1 MDLTLGFFLEQV
13 FNGLQLGMIL
23 FLMAVGV
30 TLTFGVMN
38 LINLAHGAILMVG
51 AFFIAFTTSTIP
63 SFGLA
68 VLAALFLVFTLAWLV
83 EVLLVKH
90 LYSKSHLDQV
100 LATFGLS
107 IVLNDG
113 VIMIWGREPLYVNL
127 PSWLEGAVQ
136 ITPGFSYPL
145 YRLAITGVAILAG
158 LALWLLLT
166 KSRLGMQIRGGAE
179 KREMIGALGVN
190 INFLFTS
197 VFALSAI
204 LAALGG
210 IMLGPMISVQSG
222 MGDPLLILS
231 LAVVVI
237 GGVGSLKGA
246 LYAAILV
253 GLVDT
258 LGRMLWPVMFGD
270 IVGNIVSNSAIYILM
285 AVVIAIRP
293 SGLFG
298 RRISV

>member
-1 MDLTLGFFLEQV
+1 MGLLVEQV

-38 LINLAHGAILMVG
+38 LINLAHGSILMVG
-51 AFFIAFTTSTIP
+51 AFLIAFAASKVQ

-68 VLAALFLVFTLAWLV
+68 ILMAIAMVFILSWII
-83 EVLLVKH
+83 EKLLIHH
-90 LYSKSHLDQV
+90 LYAKSHLDQV

-127 PSWLEGAVQ
+127 PSWLEGPVQ
-136 ITPGFSYPL
+136 FTPDFNYPL
-145 YRLAITGVAILAG
+145 YRLAITGVAVLAG
-158 LALWLLLT
+158 LILWFLLT
-166 KSRLGMQIRGGAE
+166 QTRLGMQIRAGAE

-190 INFLFTS
+190 INFLFTA
-197 VFALSAI
+197 VFAMSAI

-210 IMLGPMISVQSG
+210 MMLGPMLSVQSG

-237 GGVGSLKGA
+237 GGIGSLKGA
-246 LYAAILV
+246 LYAALMV

-258 LGRMLWPVMFGD
+258 LGRMLWPHVFGAL
-270 IVGNIVSNSAIYILM
+270 VGNIISNSSIYILM
-285 AVVIAIRP
+285 AIVIAIKP
-293 SGLFG
+293 NGLFG
-298 RRISV
+298 RRI

>member
-1 MDLTLGFFLEQV
+1 MSLGLFIEQV

-38 LINLAHGAILMVG
+38 LINLAHGSMLMLG
-51 AFFIAFTTSTIP
+51 AFLIAFATSSVK

-68 VLAALFLVFTLAWLV
+68 ILLAMALVFALSWSI
-83 EVLLVKH
+83 EKILVKY

-107 IVLNDG
+107 IFLNDA
-113 VIMIWGREPLYVNL
+113 VIMIWGREPLFVNL
-127 PSWLEGAVQ
+127 PTWLEGPVQ
-136 ITPGFSYPL
+136 INAEFSYPL
-145 YRLAITGVAILAG
+145 YRLVITAVAIFAG
-158 LALWLLLT
+158 IVLWFLLT
-166 KSRLGMQIRGGAE
+166 QTRLGMQIRAGAE

-190 INFLFTS
+190 INFLFTA
-197 VFALSAI
+197 VFAMSAI
-204 LAALGG
+204 LAALAG
-210 IMLGPMISVQSG
+210 IMLGPMLSVQSG
-222 MGDPLLILS
+222 MGEPLLILS

-237 GGVGSLKGA
+237 GGIGSLKGA

-258 LGRMLWPVMFGD
+258 LGRMVWPNLLGA
-270 IVGNIVSNSAIYILM
+270 IVGNIVSNAAIYILM
-285 AVVIAIRP
+285 AFVIAIRP
-293 SGLFG
+293 AGLFG
-298 RRISV
+298 RRMG

>member
-1 MDLTLGFFLEQV
+1 MFIEQV

-38 LINLAHGAILMVG
+38 LINLAHGSMLMMG
-51 AFFIAFTTSTIP
+51 AFLIAFATSSVK

-68 VLAALFLVFTLAWLV
+68 ILLAMVLVFALSWV
-83 EVLLVKH
+83 IEKLLVKH
-90 LYSKSHLDQV
+90 LYAKSHLDQV

-107 IVLNDG
+107 IFMNDA
-113 VIMIWGREPLYVNL
+113 VIMIWGREPLFVNL
-127 PSWLEGAVQ
+127 PNWLEGPVQ
-136 ITPGFSYPL
+136 LTPDFSYPL
-145 YRLAITGVAILAG
+145 YRLVITAVAIFAG
-158 LALWLLLT
+158 LVLWFLLT
-166 KSRLGMQIRGGAE
+166 KTRLGMQIRAGAE

-190 INFLFTS
+190 INFLFTA
-197 VFALSAI
+197 VFAMSAM
-204 LAALGG
+204 LAALAGL
-210 IMLGPMISVQSG
+210 MLGPMISVQSG
-222 MGDPLLILS
+222 MGEPLLILS

-237 GGVGSLKGA
+237 GGIGSLKGA

-258 LGRMLWPVMFGD
+258 LGRMVWPHLLGA
-270 IVGNIVSNSAIYILM
+270 IVGNIVSNAAIYILM

-293 SGLFG
+293 AGLFG
-298 RRISV
+298 RRMG

>member
-1 MDLTLGFFLEQV
+1 MSLGLFIEQV

-38 LINLAHGAILMVG
+38 LINLAHGSMLMIG
-51 AFFIAFTTSTIP
+51 AFLIAFATSSVP

-68 VLAALFLVFTLAWLV
+68 VLLAMCMVF
-83 EVLLVKH
+83 VLSWIIERVLVKH
-90 LYSKSHLDQV
+90 LYTKPHLDQV
-100 LATFGLS
+100 LASFGLS

-127 PSWLEGAVQ
+127 PTWLEGPVQ
-136 ITPGFSYPL
+136 LTSTFSYPL
-145 YRLAITGVAILAG
+145 YRLSITGVAILAG
-158 LALWLLLT
+158 LALWFLLT
-166 KSRLGMQIRGGAE
+166 QTRLGMQIRAGAE

-190 INFLFTS
+190 INFLFTV
-197 VFALSAI
+197 VFAISAMLS
-204 LAALGG
+204 ALGG
-210 IMLGPMISVQSG
+210 VMLGPMISVQSG

-237 GGVGSLKGA
+237 GGIGSLKGA
-246 LYAAILV
+246 LYAALLV

-258 LGRMLWPVMFGD
+258 LGRMVWPSLLGPL
-270 IVGNIVSNSAIYILM
+270 VGNIVSNAAIYILM
-285 AVVIAIRP
+285 ALVIAIRP

-298 RRISV
+298 RQLQ

>member
-1 MDLTLGFFLEQV
+1 MSLGLFIEQV

-38 LINLAHGAILMVG
+38 LINLAHGSMLMLG
-51 AFFIAFTTSTIP
+51 AFLIAFATSSVK

-68 VLAALFLVFTLAWLV
+68 ILLAMALVFALSWAIEKV
-83 EVLLVKH
+83 LVKY

-107 IVLNDG
+107 IFLNDA
-113 VIMIWGREPLYVNL
+113 VIMIWGREPLFVNL
-127 PSWLEGAVQ
+127 PTWLEGPVQ
-136 ITPGFSYPL
+136 ITAEFSYPL
-145 YRLAITGVAILAG
+145 YRLVITAVAIFAG
-158 LALWLLLT
+158 IVLWFLLT
-166 KSRLGMQIRGGAE
+166 QTRLGMQIRAGAE

-190 INFLFTS
+190 INFLFTA
-197 VFALSAI
+197 VFAMSAI
-204 LAALGG
+204 LAALAG
-210 IMLGPMISVQSG
+210 IMLGPMLSVQSG
-222 MGDPLLILS
+222 MGEPLLILS

-237 GGVGSLKGA
+237 GGIGSLKGA

-258 LGRMLWPVMFGD
+258 LGRMVWPHLLGA
-270 IVGNIVSNSAIYILM
+270 IVGNIVSNAAIYILM
-285 AVVIAIRP
+285 AFVIAIRP
-293 SGLFG
+293 AGLFG
-298 RRISV
+298 RRMG

>member
-1 MDLTLGFFLEQV
+1 MSLGLFIEQV

-38 LINLAHGAILMVG
+38 LINLAHGSMLMIG
-51 AFFIAFTTSTIP
+51 AFLIAFAASTVH

-68 VLAALFLVFTLAWLV
+68 ILLAMAMVFALSWFIEKV
-83 EVLLVKH
+83 LVKH
-90 LYSKSHLDQV
+90 LYAKTHLDQV
-100 LATFGLS
+100 LASFGLS

-127 PSWLEGAVQ
+127 PSWLEGPVQ
-136 ITPGFSYPL
+136 LTPTFSYPL
-145 YRLAITGVAILAG
+145 YRLVITGVAILAG
-158 LALWLLLT
+158 LVLWYLLT
-166 KSRLGMQIRGGAE
+166 KTRLGMQIRAGAE

-190 INFLFTS
+190 INFLFTA
-197 VFALSAI
+197 VFAMSAI

-210 IMLGPMISVQSG
+210 VMLGPMISVQSG

-237 GGVGSLKGA
+237 GGIGSLKGA
-246 LYAAILV
+246 LYAALLV

-258 LGRMLWPVMFGD
+258 LGRMVWPSLLGAL
-270 IVGNIVSNSAIYILM
+270 VGNIVSNAAIYILM
-285 AVVIAIRP
+285 ALVIAIRP

-298 RRISV
+298 RQLQ

>member
-1 MDLTLGFFLEQV
+1 MEISLGLFIEQV

-38 LINLAHGAILMVG
+38 LINLAHGSMLMMG
-51 AFFIAFTTSTIP
+51 AFLIAFATSSVK

-68 VLAALFLVFTLAWLV
+68 ILLAMVLVFALSWV
-83 EVLLVKH
+83 IEKLLVKH
-90 LYSKSHLDQV
+90 LYAKSHLDQV

-107 IVLNDG
+107 IFMNDA
-113 VIMIWGREPLYVNL
+113 VIMIWGREPLFVNL
-127 PSWLEGAVQ
+127 PNWLEGPVQ
-136 ITPGFSYPL
+136 LTPDFSYPL
-145 YRLAITGVAILAG
+145 YRLVITAVAIFAG
-158 LALWLLLT
+158 LVLWFLLT
-166 KSRLGMQIRGGAE
+166 KTRLGMQIRAGAE

-190 INFLFTS
+190 INFLFTA
-197 VFALSAI
+197 VFAMSAM
-204 LAALGG
+204 LAALAGL
-210 IMLGPMISVQSG
+210 MLGPMISVQSG
-222 MGDPLLILS
+222 MGEPLLILS

-237 GGVGSLKGA
+237 GGIGSLKGA

-258 LGRMLWPVMFGD
+258 LGRMVWPHLLGA
-270 IVGNIVSNSAIYILM
+270 IVGNIVSNAAIYILM

-293 SGLFG
+293 AGLFG
-298 RRISV
+298 RRMG

>member
-1 MDLTLGFFLEQV
+1 MSLGLFIEQV

-38 LINLAHGAILMVG
+38 LINLAHGSMLMIG
-51 AFFIAFTTSTIP
+51 AFLIAFATSSVH

-68 VLAALFLVFTLAWLV
+68 VLLAMVMVFVLSWVIEKVLVR
-83 EVLLVKH
+83 H
-90 LYSKSHLDQV
+90 LYAKPHLDQV
-100 LATFGLS
+100 LASFGLS

-127 PSWLEGAVQ
+127 PPWLEGPVQ
-136 ITPGFSYPL
+136 LTSTFSYPL
-145 YRLAITGVAILAG
+145 YRLAITGVAIMGG
-158 LALWLLLT
+158 LVLWFLLT
-166 KSRLGMQIRGGAE
+166 KTRLGMQIRAGAE

-190 INFLFTS
+190 INFLFTA
-197 VFALSAI
+197 VFAMSAI

-210 IMLGPMISVQSG
+210 MMLGPMISVQSG

-237 GGVGSLKGA
+237 GGIGSLKGA
-246 LYAAILV
+246 LYAALLV

-258 LGRMLWPVMFGD
+258 LGRMVWPTLLGAL
-270 IVGNIVSNSAIYILM
+270 VGNIVSNASIYILM
-285 AVVIAIRP
+285 ALVIAVRP

-298 RRISV
+298 RQLQ